1 MVFCYFEKKKN
12 SNEQVL
18 HIFGLDS
25 LGEKG
30 RSVDPIAKIIDQ
42 INDKEEGDKRKKII
56 QPSKTAKI
64 KHLKVCCKNGLFWI
78 TDAQP
83 TR

>member
-1 MVFCYFEKKKN
+1 VVFCYFEKKKN

-25 LGEKG
+25 LGEKKG
-30 RSVDPIAKIIDQ
+30 RSVDPIVKIIDQ
-42 INDKEEGDKRKKII
+42 INDKEEGDKKKKII

-64 KHLKVCCKNGLFWI
+64 KHLKVCCKTVYFELLIHN
-78 TDAQP
+78 
-83 TR
+83 